1 MNQYEMPCSNECG
14 RVIGRKG
21 SKGFCSPC
29 RQAERRVE
37 YRKQEPKACGIERCE
52 RIAKMPGNLY
62 CDMHRSRLRRTGQLG
77 GAESV
82 YREYG
87 TGGLSSS
94 GYMVRQLAGRRIPE
108 HRRVVEESI
117 GRLLWDFENV
127 HHKNGRRADNRIENL
142 EIWIVPQP
150 QGQRPDDLLAWCLE
164 RSEALQEAADWNVS
178 NIA

>member
-1 MNQYEMPCSNECG
+1 MNQYETPCSNGCG

-29 RQAERRVE
+29 RQAERRAE
-37 YRKQEPKACGIERCE
+37 FLKQEPKACIVEGCE
-52 RIAKMPGNLY
+52 RMVKHLGIH
-62 CDMHRSRLRRTGQLG
+62 CEMHRARLRRNGELG
-77 GAESV
+77 SVESI
-82 YREYG
+82 RRAYG
-87 TGGLSSS
+87 TGGLSSH
-94 GYMVRQLAGRRIPE
+94 GYMVRQLNGRRIPE
-108 HRRVVEESI
+108 HRRVVAESI

-164 RSEALQEAADWNVS
+164 RSGALQEAADWNVS